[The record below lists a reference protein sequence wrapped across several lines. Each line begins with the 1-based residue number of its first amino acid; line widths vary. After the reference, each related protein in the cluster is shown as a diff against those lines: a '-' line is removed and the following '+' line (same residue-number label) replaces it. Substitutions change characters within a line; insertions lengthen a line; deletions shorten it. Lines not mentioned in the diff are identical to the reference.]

1 MGEKQRIQ
9 KLTNVLRCIM
19 AFLCIDVGGTNTL
32 IGVGNGD
39 FEVIEKIS
47 SSKFLNN
54 IEGCLENILEESKI
68 EKIEDVAVAAAGP
81 MDRDKGV
88 FYPPNIDLEEV
99 DLRTPL
105 SNFGNLKIIND
116 CTSAVLGEK
125 YYGEHD
131 VSDLVYVTISSGI
144 GAGVVIDDELLEGW
158 NGNFGEIGQM
168 KITDE
173 PVKCGCGY
181 EGHWE
186 AFCSGNNLPEMAER
200 LTGLPF
206 ENARE
211 VFDKASVQEHEAQEA
226 IQKMRKYNARGFANI
241 VALFNP
247 EKIVVGG
254 AVALNHPEEVV
265 DPLEKQVA
273 DRAVNKT
280 PEIELCSLGERSVL
294 HGLRAVCNGKYDA

>member
-1 MGEKQRIQ
+1 
-9 KLTNVLRCIM
+9 M
-19 AFLCIDVGGTNTL
+19 AFLCVDIGGTNTL

-39 FEVIEKIS
+39 FEVVKKIP
-47 SSKFLNN
+47 SSKFLKDVA
-54 IEGCLENILEESKI
+54 GCLESILEKSKI
-68 EKIEDVAVAAAGP
+68 QEIEDVAVAAAGP
-81 MDRDKGV
+81 MDREKGV
-88 FYPPNIDLEEV
+88 FYPPNIDMEEV

-105 SNFGNLKIIND
+105 SKFGDLMIIND

-125 YYGEHD
+125 NYGGHD
-131 VSDLVYVTISSGI
+131 IENLVYVTISSGI
-144 GAGVVIDDELLEGW
+144 GAGIIVDGELIEGW
-158 NGNFGEIGQM
+158 NGNFGEIGHM

-200 LTGLPF
+200 LTGKSF
-206 ENARE
+206 SDARE
-211 VFDKASVQEHEAQEA
+211 VFSEAEENNHEAEDA
-226 IQKMRKYNARGFANI
+226 IQKMKKYNARGFSNI

-265 DPLEKQVA
+265 DPLEDQVD

-280 PEIELCSLGERSVL
+280 PEIEICELGDRSVL
-294 HGLRAVCNGKYDA
+294 HGLRAVCNGKYNP

>member
-1 MGEKQRIQ
+1 
-9 KLTNVLRCIM
+9 M
-19 AFLCIDVGGTNTL
+19 AFLCVDVGGTNTL

-39 FEVIEKIS
+39 FEVVEKIS
-47 SSKFLNN
+47 SSEFLAN
-54 IEGCLENILEESKI
+54 IEGCLENILEESQVKEI
-68 EKIEDVAVAAAGP
+68 KKVAVAAAGP
-81 MDRDKGV
+81 MDREKGV
-88 FYPPNIDLEEV
+88 FYPPNIDMDEV

-105 SNFGNLKIIND
+105 SKLGNLMIIND

-125 YYGEHD
+125 YYGGHD
-131 VSDLVYVTISSGI
+131 IKDLVYVTISSGI
-144 GAGVVIDDELLEGW
+144 GAGIVVDGELIEGW
-158 NGNFGEIGQM
+158 NGNFGEIGHM

-200 LTGLPF
+200 LTGQPF
-206 ENARE
+206 EDARE
-211 VFDKASVQEHEAQEA
+211 VFEKAKDDGHEAAEA
-226 IQKMRKYNARGFANI
+226 IQKMKKYNARGFANI

-254 AVALNHPEEVV
+254 AVALNHAGEVV
-265 DPLEKQVA
+265 DPLEKQVG

-280 PEIELCSLGERSVL
+280 PEIELCALGDRSVL
-294 HGLRAVCNGKYDA
+294 HGLRAVCNGKYKP